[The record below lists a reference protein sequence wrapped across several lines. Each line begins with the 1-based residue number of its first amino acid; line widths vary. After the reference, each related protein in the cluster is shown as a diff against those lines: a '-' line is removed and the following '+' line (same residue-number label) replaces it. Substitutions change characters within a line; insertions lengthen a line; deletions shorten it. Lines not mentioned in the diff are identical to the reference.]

1 VLRFSRYGVT
11 LARLDRDR
19 VDLVRTWRNGA
30 WVRPFMRHRRRLSE
44 DDQQRWFSGLDP
56 IRDWY
61 FLAEA
66 DGGPFALFHV
76 KDVDWQTGSGEAGG
90 FVGHPDLLGGAAPA
104 QATLALMDFAFL
116 VLGLEALYARYRVS
130 LPKMVRFNERLGYR
144 AMEVDGEGFV
154 HARIGAADYFRCASA
169 YRQAAEA
176 LFGSSAVLACPG
188 EWLTSRLGTATPRW
202 TELEVR
208 S

>member
-1 VLRFSRYGVT
+1 MRFSRFGVT

-19 VDLVRTWRNGA
+19 IDLVRTWRNGL
-30 WVRPFMRHRRRLSE
+30 WVRPFMRHRRTLTE

-66 DGGPFALFHV
+66 DAGPFALFHV
-76 KDVDWQTGSGEAGG
+76 KDVDWQAGSGEAGG
-90 FVGHPDLLGGAAPA
+90 FVGHPDLLGRAAPA

-116 VLGLEALYARYRVS
+116 VLGLDALEAHYASS
-130 LPKMVRFNERLGYR
+130 LPRLVRFNERLGYR

-154 HARIGAADYFRCASA
+154 HARVGAADYFRCASA
-169 YRQAAEA
+169 YRQAARA
-176 LFGSSAVLACPG
+176 LHGSTAMLAHPG
-188 EWLTSRLGTATPRW
+188 PWLTARLDASGPPW